1 MLIQLELAS
10 FGVDPN
16 KNAPVIVLREIGG
29 QRTLAIPIG
38 PFEASA
44 IAINSLG
51 VAVDKP
57 QAIDLARLI
66 MDTLGGQLQRV
77 IVRQGDEEDSLV
89 ARLQVVRGRNTY
101 LIDCAASHGIVLALR
116 SSAPVF
122 VIEDVLESREQSDT
136 PSPAKALR
144 RHIASLD
151 TIDFGQYY
159 LE

>member
-10 FGVDPN
+10 FGVDPS
-16 KNAPVIVLREIGG
+16 KNAPVIVLKEVGG
-29 QRTLAIPIG
+29 QRSLAIPIG

-51 VAVDKP
+51 VSVDKP

-77 IVRQGDEEDSLV
+77 IVRGGDEEDSLIG
-89 ARLQVVRGRNTY
+89 RLQIARGRNTF

-122 VIEDVLESREQSDT
+122 VIEEVLEGRQQSDS

-151 TIDFGQYY
+151 TIDFGKYH